1 MAHLYLTA
9 IPGPFSPGDSV
20 SLVGD
25 EAHHASRVGRVAVG
39 EATLLSDGRG
49 HLAQATV
56 TTINAGEVACRID
69 SGSMEPRP
77 EPQVWLAQALA
88 KGDRDETAIQAAT
101 ELGVDGVIPY
111 AANRSISQWRGDK
124 IDKGIARWTKIVTEA
139 SKQAIRSWVPD
150 VAPLVDTHGLV
161 ALVPDYQVVVL
172 DPQASEQL
180 SDYRPSTQTPV
191 LIVVGP
197 EGGLDDHEIAALVAA
212 GATTQRLGATV
223 LRTSSAGP
231 AALALINVTLGRW

>member
-9 IPGPFSPGDSV
+9 TPGPFAPGDSV

-39 EATLLSDGRG
+39 ETTLLSDGRG

-56 TTINAGEVACRID
+56 TAISASEVVCRID
-69 SGSMEPRP
+69 SGSVEPRP
-77 EPQVWLAQALA
+77 VPLVWLAQALA
-88 KGDRDETAIQAAT
+88 KGDRDEAAIQAAT
-101 ELGVDGVIPY
+101 ELGVDGVIPF
-111 AANRSISQWRGDK
+111 AASRSVSQWRGDK
-124 IDKGIARWTKIVTEA
+124 VDKGHARWTKIVTEA
-139 SKQAIRSWVPD
+139 SKQAIRSWVPE
-150 VAPLVDTHGLV
+150 VAPLADTAALV
-161 ALVPDYQVVVL
+161 ALAPNHQVVVL

-180 SDYRPSTQTPV
+180 SDFRPGTDSPV

-197 EGGLDDHEIAALVAA
+197 EGGLSDQEIAGLVAA
-212 GATTQRLGATV
+212 GATTRRLGPTV

-231 AALALINVTLGRW
+231 AALALINVALGRW